1 MKKLIREVILLS
13 IIALYFIYF
22 INYNMYIKEQVLYS
36 FKIWLNGVIPAL
48 FPTFIIIDFICNTN
62 IPYYIE
68 KYFHIN
74 LYYILS
80 IIGGSPAN
88 ILMIKNYA
96 SDKTKVLTVSKYVS
110 LMFLYTNLKNIFS
123 SYIAIIVIICNIVAN
138 LILMIFIKP
147 KIRIN
152 KDNNKSL
159 LNVISNIR
167 EHMITLL
174 AILGIIIFFNT
185 LPVFLIK
192 NKYIY
197 SLILSLMEITIFFN
211 YIYIANLS
219 LKFKLLLCVIAIS
232 TCGLCI
238 ECQIK
243 SIMIDTSFNY
253 KYYFWCRLWHLLIF
267 MFLVFSILF
276 IV

>member
-219 LKFKLLLCVIAIS
+219 LKFKLLLCIIAIS

-243 SIMIDTSFNY
+243 SIMIDTSINY